1 MFKRILC
8 AMLAGFSLLYIS
20 CGDTSV
26 TEAETTKVQSESTI
40 GDGIEFDR
48 LDELGEKNFDGR
60 VFTILDANDHPEMHV
75 NLPGEELNG
84 DIINDSLYERD
95 LAIEDRYNI
104 DIEYVQIVNAA
115 AGTTAMKSSVLAGD
129 DAYTICISTILG
141 GTLGTLA
148 VEGILANLND
158 LEYLS
163 LDQNWWSYLMYDSLR
178 FDDKMYYT
186 TGDISPTMYQMPAV
200 FYLNLDLA
208 EDYGIDTDFC
218 QLVRDGKWT
227 LDVVINMTKD
237 MNTDLNGDNV
247 MHASDDFFGFIHQQ
261 LGGIVTN
268 GLLTTAG
275 VNLSTISDDG
285 KSISVDIVN
294 EKTLGVIEKLK
305 QLIVD
310 IQYVEQNDIITKAF
324 VEDRALCMYHYA
336 ESASVFLRNMESD
349 YLILPMPKADEQQE
363 DYHSYVNAWADAFIG
378 IPTTSDPEFAGFI
391 TEALDYYS
399 YKYIRPLAYDLTYK
413 EKASRDENSA
423 EMLDI
428 IFDTLY
434 YDFNCIYN
442 FGGTTDAL
450 TKALKGSGELASEF
464 AAIQSKI
471 EADVETF
478 VENWNQISQ

>member
-1 MFKRILC
+1 MLRRILC
-8 AMLAGFSLLYIS
+8 SILAGLSLLYIS
-20 CGDTSV
+20 CGDKVEVDGDTTSAPV
-26 TEAETTKVQSESTI
+26 EDST
-40 GDGIEFDR
+40 DGEVATDR
-48 LDELGEKNFDGR
+48 LDELGERNFEGR
-60 VFTILDANDHPEMHV
+60 IFTILDANDHPEMHI

-95 LAIEDRYNI
+95 LAIEERYNI

-115 AGTTAMKSSVLAGD
+115 AGTTQMKSSVLAGD

-148 VEGILANLND
+148 VEGILMNLND

-208 EDYGIDTDFC
+208 EEYGIDTDFC

-237 MNTDLNGDNV
+237 MNTDLNGDNI

-268 GLLTTAG
+268 GLMTTAG
-275 VNLSTISDDG
+275 VELSTISADG
-285 KSISVDIVN
+285 KNISVDIVN
-294 EKTLGVIEKLK
+294 ENTLQVIDKLK

-310 IQYVEQNDIITKAF
+310 IQYVEQNDIITKTF

-349 YLILPMPKADEQQE
+349 YLILPMPKADEKQ
-363 DYHSYVNAWADAFIG
+363 DNYHSYVNAWADAFIG

-450 TKALKGSGELASEF
+450 TKVLKGTGELASEF
-464 AAIQSKI
+464 AAIESKI
-471 EADVETF
+471 DADVEKF
-478 VENWNQISQ
+478 VENWNQIS